1 MNYQFIT
8 IEGNIGVGKT
18 TFSKML
24 AEELGYRVVLEE
36 FADNPFLP
44 KFYNK
49 PDRYAFSLELFF
61 MAERYRQMGDLR
73 DQDLFSKG
81 IVSDY
86 FFVKSKLFAENNLGD
101 DELLLFNR
109 LSEIAL
115 KNLPKPDL
123 IIYLHSS
130 VRRLQKNIR
139 KRGRSYEQNISDNYL
154 FDIQNKYFDF
164 FKKYNEFP
172 VLVVDV
178 SEVDFVNN
186 ANVLNQLVDLTN
198 KSTKTEL
205 IEFLYCKKYQK
216 FYIKI

>member
-24 AEELGYRVVLEE
+24 AEELSYCVVLEE

-49 PDRYAFSLELFF
+49 PERYAFSLELFF

-73 DQDLFSKG
+73 DKDIFSKG

-86 FFVKSKLFAENNLGD
+86 FFVKSKLFAENNLSD

-115 KNLPKPDL
+115 RNLPKPDL
-123 IIYLHSS
+123 IIYLHSN

-154 FDIQNKYFDF
+154 SNIQNKYLDF
-164 FKKYNEFP
+164 FKKYTEFP
-172 VLVVDV
+172 VLIVDV
-178 SEVDFVNN
+178 SEVDFVKNIN
-186 ANVLNQLVDLTN
+186 IFKQLVSLTT
-198 KSTKTEL
+198 KSYENGIHRISLK
-205 IEFLYCKKYQK
+205 
-216 FYIKI
+216 

>member
-198 KSTKTEL
+198 KSYENGINRISL
-205 IEFLYCKKYQK
+205 L
-216 FYIKI
+216 